1 MFPRYWG
8 LWIGIGFLSLFCL
21 FPLKARWAFGETLG
35 ILGFIVT
42 GKRRRIV
49 RENIRAC
56 FPDLTEKEL
65 SEKVFENFKSSGIAI
80 LETFEAW
87 FFPKR
92 DFESLVRFEGLEL
105 LKSAKNEGR
114 GVILLGVHL
123 CALDLC
129 GAALSRKIPFHV
141 MYKRNRNLLINTIM
155 TQGREKNFESTVER
169 RKIRDVI
176 KILKSGSILWYG
188 PDQDYGKKH
197 SIFAPFFGV
206 PAATITATSRI
217 AHSTKSQLIF
227 MSQYRDRENG
237 KYLVRLERISSAF
250 PSNDMLVDCKLV
262 NKKIEE
268 AILFAPEQYWWLHR
282 RFKTRP
288 SEEPSLY

>member
-1 MFPRYWG
+1 MFPRYWL
-8 LWIGIGFLSLFCL
+8 LWITIGFLSLFCL

-35 ILGFIVT
+35 ILGFIVAR
-42 GKRRRIV
+42 KRRRIV

-56 FPDLTEKEL
+56 FPNLTEKEL
-65 SEKVFENFKSSGIAI
+65 AERVFKNFKSSGIAI

-92 DFESLVRFEGLEL
+92 DFESLVKFEGLEL
-105 LKSAKNEGR
+105 LESAKNKGR

-155 TQGREKNFESTVER
+155 TQGREQNFESTVER
-169 RKIRDVI
+169 RNIRDVI

-188 PDQDYGKKH
+188 PDQDYGNKH

-217 AHSTKSQLIF
+217 AHSTKAQLIF
-227 MSQYRDRENG
+227 MSQYRDREKG
-237 KYLVRLERISSAF
+237 KYLVKLERISSAF